1 MILILLH
8 RNLDDLLDFLDHFFH
23 LNDNFF
29 YWDLH
34 NLFYLF
40 DHYLLDR
47 NFFNHLFLN
56 NSVLINHSLNL
67 LNFDNLDYFLNG
79 HLLNDMYRSVNYLLD
94 LNYFLNLKRFIYM
107 NNLYHGSI
115 HNLDDLFE
123 LNDLIGLI
131 YLDDLDDFDWHLF
144 NDFSYHLLFHI
155 LNLCVLILAT
165 FLKLFGGRWD
175 FTVYVLDHLYR
186 HFFYRFYNLDLCGLY
201 GHLDDSVVHLR
212 FTTVREDFQVS
223 SKVLSVTSCEVRWR
237 MVLRVAIVAIV
248 DNSWAFPRR
257 RICSMAIVSILT
269 LKRASHILSLITLV
283 HTIVIILIF
292 LTSLAVLET
301 HLIFN
306 EYLL

>member
-8 RNLDDLLDFLDHFFH
+8 RNLDDLLDFLDHFFN

-29 YWDLH
+29 NWDLH

-67 LNFDNLDYFLNG
+67 LNFDNLDYYLNG
-79 HLLNDMYRSVNYLLD
+79 HLLNDMNRSVNYLLD
-94 LNYFLNLKRFIYM
+94 LNYFLNLNRFIHM

-131 YLDDLDDFDWHLF
+131 YFDDLDDFDWHLF
-144 NDFSYHLLFHI
+144 DDFSYHLLFQI
-155 LNLCVLILAT
+155 LNLCVLVLAA

-175 FTVYVLDHLYR
+175 YTVHVLDHLNR

-212 FTTVREDFQVS
+212 FTTVREDLQVG

-237 MVLRVAIVAIV
+237 MVFRVAFV
-248 DNSWAFPRR
+248 DNSLTFPRR
-257 RICSMAIVSILT
+257 RICSSLIVSILT

-283 HTIVIILIF
+283 QTIVIILI
-292 LTSLAVLET
+292 LITSLAVLET